1 MTAADHTDRTARAA
15 HPARAV
21 SAGSGI
27 RVESWGKIRPRSL
40 IQRRRSGGTTAAGK
54 WSRGTIAVEL
64 AILTPAVLAFFASAI
79 IAGRYAIA
87 KQAADAAS
95 FDAARTASQART
107 AREATNRALAAA
119 QRSFDAQ
126 GITCRTP
133 VDVDVDV
140 SGFGVPVGQPASV
153 RVTVTCDAELG
164 DVALPGMPGTIRL
177 SSTFVSPLDTYRT
190 RS

>member
-1 MTAADHTDRTARAA
+1 MTATGRT
-15 HPARAV
+15 ARAV

-40 IQRRRSGGTTAAGK
+40 IQLRRSGGTTTAGK

-107 AREATNRALAAA
+107 ARDATNRALAAA

-133 VDVDVDV
+133 ADVDVDV